1 MDVTPTEELLRAQL
15 TRLQEAFDKCT
26 TQLDSSRLEN
36 DLLRDRGTALEH
48 ETKYLRYLLEQT
60 HVDLETTQTEL
71 TNTKNSSRE
80 EIEGLEASVRDI
92 TEEKVCAEEEA
103 STLHN
108 QLSETNRE
116 RSSEALQRKTEIQRL
131 ERELKTSKAET
142 KTHKDS
148 AIRFAEDLR
157 TARDNH
163 NSTRSALQETQERLS
178 SEEKIH
184 SKARETLGTIA
195 TLAENLKAGKQTLER
210 SLARERRSKSESD
223 SEASSLR
230 KELAEFRALHSERI
244 SALESELSARSNDL
258 KESNKSVEIL
268 QIELKDAEKTL
279 QELSV
284 ENNSL
289 RAHLASMESGR
300 HELLER
306 HSELEESLEEIQ
318 DDLRVANE
326 GLNSTQDVLEKAI
339 LERDTLRNQRKNFLL
354 SSDREAQL
362 ELKLLDQKRAFED
375 RLRDIHSILG
385 LKFTTAFQLEVREIH
400 KTAFKQ
406 MPKSFNVPLLHQYQ
420 HHHSHQQEVKSS

>member
-15 TRLQEAFDKCT
+15 TRLQEAFGKCT

-36 DLLRDRGTALEH
+36 DLLRDRGTTLEH
-48 ETKYLRYLLEQT
+48 ETKDLRYLLEQT

-71 TNTKNSSRE
+71 TNTRNSSRE
-80 EIEGLEASVRDI
+80 EIEGLEASVREI
-92 TEEKVCAEEEA
+92 TEKKAWAEEEA
-103 STLHN
+103 SFLHN

-116 RSSEALQRKTEIQRL
+116 RTSEALQQKNEVQRL

-157 TARDNH
+157 TAHDNH
-163 NSTRSALQETQERLS
+163 NSTRSALQGTRERLS

-223 SEASSLR
+223 SKASSLH
-230 KELAEFRALHSERI
+230 KELAELRTLHSERI

-258 KESNKSVEIL
+258 KGSNKSVEIL

-279 QELSV
+279 RELSV
-284 ENNSL
+284 EKTSL
-289 RAHLASMESGR
+289 RAHLAAMESGR

-306 HSELEESLEEIQ
+306 QSELEESLEEIH

-339 LERDTLRNQRKNFLL
+339 LERDTLRNQRKIYLL

-362 ELKLLDQKRAFED
+362 DSKLLDQKRAFED

-385 LKFTTAFQLEVREIH
+385 LKFTTAFQSEVREIH

-406 MPKSFNVPLLHQYQ
+406 MPKSFKVPLLNQYQ
-420 HHHSHQQEVKSS
+420 HHHPQQQEVKSS